1 MWSLHC
7 CSESTLQDIALV
19 GVSVRFNEHSGTFRS
34 SQLQISTRPVHQ
46 LESTWQEFVAALE
59 YKLAP
64 KANGKKSEHYYK
76 NVYHRDD
83 DNILSPFII
92 TGTIEC
98 IT

>member
-7 CSESTLQDIALV
+7 CSELTLQDIALV
-19 GVSVRFNEHSGTFRS
+19 GVSVRLNEHSGSFRS

-64 KANGKKSEHYYK
+64 KANKKPEHY
-76 NVYHRDD
+76 
-83 DNILSPFII
+83 
-92 TGTIEC
+92 
-98 IT
+98 